1 MHHVR
6 QGNQWYFGIKAHIG
20 ADAVAGLAKS
30 LAVTG
35 ANVAGVRQVPRLL
48 DGGVGRCGGGGV
60 AKAGDTEPVRNIV
73 RRQRRKLGADAD
85 YPTYLFNELRIRYRM
100 AKRETQGTELPVTL

>member
-60 AKAGDTEPVRNIV
+60 AKAGDTEPVRTIV
-73 RRQRRKLGADAD
+73 RRLRRKLGADAD
-85 YPTYLFNELRIRYRM
+85 YPTTSSTSPESATAWRSARR
-100 AKRETQGTELPVTL
+100 RERNRR